1 MSMNTHEFYDCVSE
15 LIENNEIDIKYIDDA
30 VRRILRA
37 KFRIGLFDGKKT
49 VDRSVINCNEH
60 KKLNHKLAQ
69 ESAVLLKNDGTLPL
83 KGNKTIAVIGP
94 NADDIRAIYGDWTYF
109 SHPFRKKT
117 LHLWATIT
125 RYVAVWRKYS
135 EKRIFYTAKAVTF

>member
-1 MSMNTHEFYDCVSE
+1 MSE

-69 ESAVLLKNDGTLPL
+69 ESAVLLKND
-83 KGNKTIAVIGP
+83 VR
-94 NADDIRAIYGDWTYF
+94 IRT
-109 SHPFRKKT
+109 T
-117 LHLWATIT
+117 
-125 RYVAVWRKYS
+125 
-135 EKRIFYTAKAVTF
+135 

>member
-1 MSMNTHEFYDCVSE
+1 MSE

-109 SHPFRKKT
+109 SHPVPKENVYTYGRLLHDT
-117 LHLWATIT
+117 L
-125 RYVAVWRKYS
+125 RYGGVFG
-135 EKRIFYTAKAVTF
+135 KRIFYTAKAVTF

>member
-1 MSMNTHEFYDCVSE
+1 MSE

-37 KFRIGLFDGKKT
+37 KIQNRSFDGKKT

-69 ESAVLLKNDGTLPL
+69 ESAVLLK
-83 KGNKTIAVIGP
+83 K
-94 NADDIRAIYGDWTYF
+94 
-109 SHPFRKKT
+109 
-117 LHLWATIT
+117 
-125 RYVAVWRKYS
+125 
-135 EKRIFYTAKAVTF
+135 